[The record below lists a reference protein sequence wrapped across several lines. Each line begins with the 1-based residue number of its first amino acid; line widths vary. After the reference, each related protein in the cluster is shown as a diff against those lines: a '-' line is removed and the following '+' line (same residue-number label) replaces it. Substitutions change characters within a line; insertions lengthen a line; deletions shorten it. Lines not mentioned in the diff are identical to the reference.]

1 MKDLPENL
9 GEEAPINRY
18 NAHAF
23 VYVLE
28 GSVVMQLKGEQQVT
42 LHQDRSSMKDLMM
55 FVSSTGTQATP
66 SQRNFL
72 FS

>member
-1 MKDLPENL
+1 MNDLPENL

-42 LHQDRSSMKDLMM
+42 LHQDRPSMKDHKGASAL
-55 FVSSTGTQATP
+55 VPA
-66 SQRNFL
+66 R
-72 FS
+72 